1 MTPLRERMKG
11 EALDIFRHAVGAVD
25 PKTVVERALG
35 ETAGE
40 VRSHR
45 SVRVISLGKAAVPM
59 AEAAQLALG
68 DQITGGVAVTKY
80 GYGGRLKRIEVIE
93 AGHPIPDEKGLFGAK
108 KIVEAASG
116 MGPDDLVLV
125 LISGGG
131 SALAPLP
138 AEGLELTDLVET
150 NRLLV
155 NSPADIH
162 EINTVRRHLSGIS
175 GGGLARSCVPA
186 RVVSLILSDVV
197 GDDVTDIASGP
208 TAPDPTT
215 FRDAAAVI
223 ERHGLSGRVPRRA
236 AARLAAG
243 IGGEVPETPKPG
255 DPAFERVTNLVV
267 GSSALALTAAQAR
280 ARQLGFFPLVLS
292 SGFTG
297 NTHELAR
304 FHAAIAREVMSFGR
318 PAPPPACLISGG
330 ETTLAV
336 TGAGT
341 GGRNSEFALVFAV
354 ATAATDGVFGL
365 FAGSDGTDGPTD
377 AAGAFTAPDTVARAR
392 EGGMDPERY
401 LTDNDSYSFFRAIGD
416 LVVTGP
422 TRTNVMDIRLVLVV
436 GGEKR

>member
-1 MTPLRERMKG
+1 MTPLREKMKKD
-11 EALDIFRHAVGAVD
+11 ALDIFRHAVGAVD

-35 ETAGE
+35 EMAGE
-40 VRSHR
+40 IGPHK

-59 AEAAQLALG
+59 AEAAQFALG
-68 DQITGGVAVTKY
+68 DRIAGGVAVTKY
-80 GYGGRLKRIEVIE
+80 GHGGRLKRIEVVE
-93 AGHPIPDEKGLFGAK
+93 SGHPIPDERGLFGAK
-108 KIVEAASG
+108 KIVEAAAG
-116 MGPDDLVLV
+116 MKSDDLVLV

-138 AEGLELTDLVET
+138 AEGLELSDLVEI

-162 EINTVRRHLSGIS
+162 EINTVRKHLSGMS

-197 GDDVTDIASGP
+197 GDDVADIASGP

-223 ERHGLSGRVPRRA
+223 ERHGLSGRIPKRA
-236 AARLAAG
+236 ATRLAAG
-243 IGGEVPETPKPG
+243 TRGEVPETPKPG
-255 DPAFERVTNLVV
+255 DPAFTRVTNLVV
-267 GSSALALTAAQAR
+267 GSSAVALTAAELR

-297 NTHELAR
+297 DTHELAR
-304 FHAAIAREVMSFGR
+304 FHAAVAREALSLGR

-330 ETTLAV
+330 ETTVAV
-336 TGAGT
+336 TGRGR
-341 GGRNSEFALVFAV
+341 GGRNSEFALAFAV
-354 ATAATDGVFGL
+354 ETAATDGVFGL

-392 EGGMDPERY
+392 EGGMDPGQY
-401 LTDNDSYSFFRAIGD
+401 LSDNDSYSFFQAIGD

-436 GGEKR
+436 KEDRR